1 MLKNDREMWLFYNFI
16 RFLESYAVFLQIVS
30 ALKCADESDLS
41 GGGGYISNV
50 CEHYIYQLL
59 IINKN
64 ERDLWKK
71 D

>member
-30 ALKCADESDLS
+30 ARKCADVSYLP
-41 GGGGYISNV
+41 GGGGYINNV